1 MESFLAK
8 EETINITLAYLQKK
22 VQTRKS
28 LETAQIKINKIL
40 GKLQDLILQEKNQQT
55 QKTLSKRLRELTTKI
70 KDSIGKCI
78 TNTSQ
83 ELTQK
88 IVEINLSDFFKEPD
102 TMANRLDLGLA
113 VKLVDKFAG
122 SAEQLE
128 SWIADVTVLR
138 THEAEVAEASFLQ
151 FMRSRLTGSARG
163 VIDACATV
171 EAAYTAL
178 RQRFAIQLT
187 PIAVQA
193 ELKALKQKKQTI
205 ADFGAE
211 VEKLA
216 TKLAAAHVSQGT
228 FLTEAAANPIVQPIA
243 VNTFINGLSNR
254 NAAFLTLSRNP
265 NCLTSAVSTALEV
278 NEKVDQE
285 SAFWAQGNYNSS
297 YNYSG
302 GRDRHRGGNNSRH
315 HRNRGHRGGGG
326 RGNGNR
332 GNGNHHHHN
341 DNYRQND
348 NYQRNDNPRHRGRNQ
363 RRGAHNAHV
372 AQEVAPPQQQQQ
384 PQPQPRR
391 EEANLGEL
399 FRE

>member
-8 EETINITLAYLQKK
+8 EETIKITLVYLQKK
-22 VQTRKS
+22 IQTRKS

-40 GKLQDLILQEKNQQT
+40 GKLQDIVLKEEDKQIQR
-55 QKTLSKRLRELTTKI
+55 TLSKRLRDLTTNI

-78 TNTSQ
+78 TSATK
-83 ELTQK
+83 EITQK
-88 IVEINLSDFFKEPD
+88 IFELNLSDLFKEPD
-102 TMANRLDLGLA
+102 IMANRLNLGLA
-113 VKLVDKFAG
+113 VKLVDKFTG

-138 THEAEVAEASFLQ
+138 THEAEVAEDSFLQ
-151 FMRSRLTGSARG
+151 FMRSRLTGAARG
-163 VIDACATV
+163 VIDASETV

-187 PIAVQA
+187 PTAVEA
-193 ELKALKQKKQTI
+193 ELKELKQKKQSI

-228 FLTEAAANPIVQPIA
+228 FPTEAAANPIVQPIA
-243 VNTFINGLSNR
+243 VNTFISGLSNR

-265 NCLTSAVSTALEV
+265 KCLTSAVSTALEV
-278 NEKVDQE
+278 NQKVDQE
-285 SAFWAQGNYNSS
+285 SAFWARGSFNSN

-302 GRDRHRGGNNSRH
+302 NRNRDRGGNNSRN
-315 HRNRGHRGGGG
+315 HRNRGHQGGG

-332 GNGNHHHHN
+332 GNGNRHN

-348 NYQRNDNPRHRGRNQ
+348 NYQRNDNPRNRGGNQ

-372 AQEVAPPQQQQQ
+372 AQEAAPPQQQQQ
-384 PQPQPRR
+384 PQAQLQARR
-391 EEANLGEL
+391 EEANLGEF

>member
-1 MESFLAK
+1 M
-8 EETINITLAYLQKK
+8 
-22 VQTRKS
+22 
-28 LETAQIKINKIL
+28 
-40 GKLQDLILQEKNQQT
+40 QEKDKET
-55 QKTLSKRLRELTTKI
+55 QKTLSKRLRELSTKI

-83 ELTQK
+83 ELKQK

-113 VKLVDKFAG
+113 VKLVDKFSG

-138 THEAEVAEASFLQ
+138 THETDVAEGSFLQ

-163 VIDACATV
+163 VIDACTTI

-187 PIAVQA
+187 PIAVEA

-228 FLTEAAANPIVQPIA
+228 FPTEAAANPIVQPIA

-265 NCLTSAVSTALEV
+265 NSLTSAVSTALEV

-285 SAFWAQGNYNSS
+285 SAFWAQGNHNAN

-302 GRDRHRGGNNSRH
+302 GRNKHRGGNNSRH
-315 HRNRGHRGGGG
+315 NRNRGYRGGG

-332 GNGNHHHHN
+332 GNGNHRHHN

-348 NYQRNDNPRHRGRNQ
+348 NHHRNDNPRHRGENQ

-372 AQEVAPPQQQQQ
+372 AQEVAPLQQQQQ